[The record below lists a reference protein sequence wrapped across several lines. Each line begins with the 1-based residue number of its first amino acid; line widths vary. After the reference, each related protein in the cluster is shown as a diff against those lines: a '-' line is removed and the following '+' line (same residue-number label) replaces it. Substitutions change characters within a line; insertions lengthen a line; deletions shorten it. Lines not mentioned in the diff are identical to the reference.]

1 MQVASLV
8 RRSLPPPGAAR
19 TLVMSG
25 FFGSIGTGLFLAG
38 SMLFFTRGV
47 GLSAVEVSVGLSVA
61 AVCGML
67 ASVPLGG
74 LADRIGP
81 RRMMIVLY
89 VWRVVTYG
97 LYALVDSFV
106 AFLLVVCAT
115 TMADRASPAINQA
128 MVGELFAK
136 EERLRTMG
144 FLRAVQNVGLSLG
157 ALLATFALSW
167 ESRAAYDLLALGN
180 AASYVLMA
188 CLVRGIRPVHDDAPS
203 GTEAP
208 GAAKRPPAKESG
220 RGRTAHPLKEKAFL
234 ALSGCNGVLA
244 LHDTVLFVGLPLW
257 VAEHTRAPLSLVSIA
272 LMVNTVVTAVSQA
285 WWTRLARTL
294 PRAMRGMVVSG
305 GVLALSAL
313 AIGPA
318 SHLGAWQ
325 AGALLLIGVL
335 LLTIGENLHAASAWE
350 VGFELSPADAR
361 TTYLSVFNLGES
373 ARDVVGPMLV
383 VSLVIGMGSWGWLG
397 LAVLFVLAG
406 GASRQA
412 ALAVARTRG
421 IPRGNKG
428 PVEDQG
434 TEAEQFATTS

>member
-1 MQVASLV
+1 MRVAPWV
-8 RRSLPPPGAAR
+8 RRSLPPPGAAG
-19 TLVMSG
+19 TLVTSA
-25 FFGSIGTGLFLAG
+25 FCGSIGTGLFLAG

-47 GLSAVEVSVGLSVA
+47 GLSAVEVSLGLSVA

-74 LADRIGP
+74 LADRVGP
-81 RRMMIVLY
+81 RPMMVILY

-97 LYALVDSFV
+97 LYVLVHSFP
-106 AFLLVVCAT
+106 AFLVVVCAT
-115 TMADRASPAINQA
+115 TIADRASPAINQA
-128 MVGELFAK
+128 MVGELFSK

-144 FLRAVQNVGLSLG
+144 YLRAVQNVGLSLG

-188 CLVRGIRPVHDDAPS
+188 GLVWRIRPVR
-203 GTEAP
+203 
-208 GAAKRPPAKESG
+208 GAVSPAVADRRPAKG
-220 RGRTAHPLKEKAFL
+220 ARRGGMIRPLKEKAFL
-234 ALSGCNGVLA
+234 ALSGFSGVLA

-257 VAEHTRAPLSLVSIA
+257 VAEHTQAPLSLVSIA
-272 LMVNTVVTAVSQA
+272 LIVNTVVTAVSQT

-294 PRAMRGMVVSG
+294 PRAVRGMAVSG
-305 GVLALSAL
+305 AVLALAAV

-318 SHLGAWQ
+318 SHMSAWQ
-325 AGALLLIGVL
+325 ASALLLTGVL

-350 VGFELSPADAR
+350 VGFELSPPDAR
-361 TTYLSVFNLGES
+361 TTYLSVFHLGES

-383 VSLVIGMGSWGWLG
+383 VSLVVGTGSWGWVG
-397 LAVLFVLAG
+397 LAVLFLLAG

-412 ALAVARTRG
+412 ARAVARTRSLASA
-421 IPRGNKG
+421 
-428 PVEDQG
+428 G
-434 TEAEQFATTS
+434 TTKVADEETKPGELTTRP